1 MKQITRRGFIRTGI
15 AGAGAVAMSPIAVAV
30 PLSEQK
36 NIIYRTLGKTGL
48 KVPVVSFGVMRSDN
62 SSLCRA
68 AHEKGMRLFDTA
80 NGYLGGNSEIMLGNL
95 FKDYPRDS
103 FIISTKVKPGADNN
117 GKPNAQTTPEKS
129 MELFNVSMSR
139 LKMDYVDILYVHDVS
154 DPELFDYKPIINA
167 VRQLKKEGRI
177 KFIGF
182 STHRNEH
189 IVIDAAADRDVWDVI
204 LTQYNYR
211 LDNLSE
217 LQKAIKKAANA
228 GIGIVAMKTMAGG
241 GFLDREKTK
250 RINTTAALKWVLSNP
265 DIATT
270 IPGMTNF
277 DELELNSKV
286 LEDITL
292 NEKEKSDLLA
302 TLDEPG
308 LLCSGCRQCLED
320 CPKRLQIPD
329 FMRAYMYAYGYSNPA
344 MAKHLLGEL
353 NVKNNPCGDCDVCK
367 VKCSRNFDV
376 KQKIADITRLSE
388 VPFDFLA

>member
-1 MKQITRRGFIRTGI
+1 
-15 AGAGAVAMSPIAVAV
+15 
-30 PLSEQK
+30 
-36 NIIYRTLGKTGL
+36 
-48 KVPVVSFGVMRSDN
+48 
-62 SSLCRA
+62 
-68 AHEKGMRLFDTA
+68 
-80 NGYLGGNSEIMLGNL
+80 
-95 FKDYPRDS
+95 
-103 FIISTKVKPGADNN
+103 
-117 GKPNAQTTPEKS
+117 
-129 MELFNVSMSR
+129 
-139 LKMDYVDILYVHDVS
+139 
-154 DPELFDYKPIINA
+154 
-167 VRQLKKEGRI
+167 
-177 KFIGF
+177 
-182 STHRNEH
+182 
-189 IVIDAAADRDVWDVI
+189 
-204 LTQYNYR
+204 
-211 LDNLSE
+211 
-217 LQKAIKKAANA
+217 
-228 GIGIVAMKTMAGG
+228 
-241 GFLDREKTK
+241 
-250 RINTTAALKWVLSNP
+250 
-265 DIATT
+265 
-270 IPGMTNF
+270 MTNF

>member
-1 MKQITRRGFIRTGI
+1 
-15 AGAGAVAMSPIAVAV
+15 
-30 PLSEQK
+30 
-36 NIIYRTLGKTGL
+36 
-48 KVPVVSFGVMRSDN
+48 
-62 SSLCRA
+62 
-68 AHEKGMRLFDTA
+68 MRLFDTA

-103 FIISTKVKPGADNN
+103 FIISTKVKPGTDNN
-117 GKPNAQTTPEKS
+117 GKPNAQTTPEKF